1 MAQIS
6 LTELN
11 SGNTFSVNDKDILK
25 VVANGSDS
33 LIYLDV
39 VGSLPK
45 VFEVDETAAAVFAL
59 SSSLISLTDTDSEST
74 IYINAYK
81 VKYTEEKSTVNGT
94 FVYYN
99 ENGFKEE
106 RESVDDLQVEVIEK
120 LNTVT
125 GGVPTNAVKLMRVE
139 YDYATTSKTGT
150 FTDSEVSVANDTITI
165 SDHGF
170 QNNDT
175 VRLTSTGTLPTG
187 LSDSTTYYVISAT
200 KDTFQV
206 STSAGGSAVNI
217 TAASGGGTHTARTN
231 IIGDITFGAEGLLPD
246 NAIVKRAYYDVV
258 TTFTSSTDAAT
269 IALGIPTDDAAGIVA
284 ATAISGGGNI
294 WDAGYHDG
302 IQDGAAA
309 NFANK
314 TTAERAFTMT
324 VATEDLTAGKMVIF
338 LEYVISE

>member
-1 MAQIS
+1 MARIS

-33 LIYLDV
+33 LVYLDV
-39 VGSLPK
+39 IGSLPK

-74 IYINAYK
+74 IYINAHK

-125 GGVPTNAVKLMRVE
+125 GGVPTNAVKLARIE
-139 YDYATTSKTGT
+139 YDFATTSQSGT

-165 SDHGF
+165 EDHGF
-170 QNNDT
+170 QDNDT
-175 VRLTSTGTLPTG
+175 VALTTSGTLPTG
-187 LSDSTTYYVISAT
+187 LSATTVYYVISAT
-200 KDTFQV
+200 KDTFKL
-206 STSAGGSAVNI
+206 STSAGGSAVDI
-217 TAASGGGTHTARTN
+217 TAASGGGTHTATTN
-231 IIGDITFGAEGLLPD
+231 TIGNVTFGAEGLLPD
-246 NAIVKRAYYDVV
+246 NAIVKNVYYDIV
-258 TTFTSSTDAAT
+258 TSFAPGTTSIGVT
-269 IALGIPTDDAAGIVA
+269 LPTDGDLVTSAVA
-284 ATAISGGGNI
+284 STAWDSGQK
-294 WDAGYHDG
+294 DG
-302 IQDGAAA
+302 VADPSTASS
-309 NFANK
+309 FVK
-314 TTAERAFTMT
+314 TTAERAITMDIT
-324 VATEDLTAGKMVIF
+324 GTAGTDDLTAGKAVVFI
-338 LEYVISE
+338 EYVISE